1 MPDGMFKGLNRE
13 IEALSRDKGINKE
26 IIIDAVKTA
35 FLTAARK
42 KFGPDKEIEAQFNEA
57 DEEIELFEFLTVVEA
72 AADPL
77 HQISFDEA
85 RKHDP
90 ECQLGDVIGLKM
102 NSRELGRI
110 AAQTAKQVII
120 QRLRDAEG
128 DIIHNEY
135 KDRKGTL
142 IAGIVRRFEKGSI
155 IIDIGRTEAILPMS
169 EQVPR
174 EHYRPGDRIQ
184 TYVADVQKTTRGC
197 EIIVSRANVGLLV
210 KLFENEVPEMYES
223 IVRIEAAAREPG
235 GRSKIAVASRD
246 SDVDPVGACVGMKG
260 SRVQAVVQELRG
272 EKIDIVA
279 WHPDIARY
287 VCNAIQPAEV
297 SRVIL
302 DEKNKALELI
312 VADDQLSLAIGKKGQ
327 NVRLAAKLT
336 GYKIDIHSET
346 KIKKLAEEGRERLMR
361 IEGMG
366 ENLSELLYN
375 QGITTPEALVS
386 NATDQIAQITGL
398 ESEKIE
404 SLKLASQKRIDEDKV
419 AAEEAAVAAAAA
431 LVVAPPEEQT
441 APETAVSSEASMEH
455 TSAEVMVSES
465 EKEMLKIKGIGA
477 RTIEHLRSGGYT
489 SVDLL
494 AAADPADVARK
505 TGLAPGTSA
514 TLVDRARRFKTG
526 EHTRA
531 MDEDD

>member
-1 MPDGMFKGLNRE
+1 E
-13 IEALSRDKGINKE
+13 QLSRDKGINKE
-26 IIIDAVKTA
+26 IIIDAVKLA
-35 FLTAARK
+35 FLTAAKR
-42 KFGPDKEIEAQFNEA
+42 KFGPDKEIEAHFNET
-57 DEEIELFEFLTVVEA
+57 DEEIELFEFLNVVEEA
-72 AADPL
+72 KDPL
-77 HQISFDEA
+77 REISFEKA

-102 NSRELGRI
+102 DSRELGRI

-120 QRLRDAEG
+120 QRLREAEG
-128 DIIHNEY
+128 DIIFNEY

-142 IAGIVRRFEKGSI
+142 IAGIVRRFEKGNLM
-155 IIDIGRTEAILPMS
+155 IDLGRTEAILPIS
-169 EQVPR
+169 EQVQR
-174 EHYRPGDRIQ
+174 EHYRAGDRIQ
-184 TYVADVQKTTRGC
+184 TYVADVLKTPRGC
-197 EIIVSRANVGLLV
+197 EIIVSRAHVGLLV
-210 KLFENEVPEMYES
+210 KLFENEVPEMYEG
-223 IVRIEAAAREPG
+223 IVRIESAAREPG
-235 GRSKIAVASRD
+235 GRSKIAVASKD

-260 SRVQAVVQELRG
+260 ARVQAVVQELRG

-327 NVRLAAKLT
+327 NVRLAGKLT
-336 GYKIDIHSET
+336 GYKIDIHSES
-346 KIKKLAEEGRERLMR
+346 KIKKLGEEGRERLMR

-366 ENLSELLYN
+366 DNLSDLLYN

-398 ESEKIE
+398 EPEKIE
-404 SLKLASQKRIDEDKV
+404 ALKAAAQKRIEEDK
-419 AAEEAAVAAAAA
+419 A
-431 LVVAPPEEQT
+431 APPPPPAVEERT
-441 APETAVSSEASMEH
+441 VPEALFAPVSPAPKPSSVEQ
-455 TSAEVMVSES
+455 VVVSES
-465 EKEMLKIKGIGA
+465 EKDMLKIKGIGA
-477 RTIEHLRSGGYT
+477 RTIERLRNAGYT

-494 AAADPADVARK
+494 AGADPTEMAQK
-505 TGLAPGTSA
+505 TGLGSGTA
-514 TLVDRARRFKTG
+514 TTLVDRAKKFKVG
-526 EHTRA
+526 EHSGRA